1 MGFAKGKFCGYETII
16 ANGKTLMS
24 KSAKTLKTN
33 KKSIR
38 EVRYKTAKWKT
49 VIFLPH
55 LADVAAT
62 AKIDIF
68 V

>member
-1 MGFAKGKFCGYETII
+1 MATTKITITHSW
-16 ANGKTLMS
+16 AL
-24 KSAKTLKTN
+24 
-33 KKSIR
+33 
-38 EVRYKTAKWKT
+38 VRYKTAKWKT